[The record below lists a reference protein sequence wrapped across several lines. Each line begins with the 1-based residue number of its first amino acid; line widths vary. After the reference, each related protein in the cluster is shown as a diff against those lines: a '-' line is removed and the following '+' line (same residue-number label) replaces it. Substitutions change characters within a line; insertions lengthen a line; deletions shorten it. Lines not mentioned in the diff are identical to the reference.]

1 MKGLEFTNLPLVEV
15 SVRLFFDRDV
25 KLTLEKGVE
34 AWGRLEQRFPSFVDS
49 DQVEPGLGGRPSSQF
64 ALVPGSADFAHFGF
78 RYTGGQSGLD
88 LRLQT
93 NLISISWNKGFDSKS
108 TPYPRF
114 DALEDNLWWATDVLR
129 EALPLPEIRALNM
142 RYGNFVP
149 TDEKGAGTVLQ
160 DYFSEATWAPL
171 LKGAT
176 QLHGVD
182 FNWREAD
189 EIDRRFAISRGE
201 SRRREHGRPG
211 LPGRDGGRRDGSS
224 RPITSDPSVG
234 TPRLPAEVLFRVDLE
249 TSQRGV
255 ETCRVATQ

>member
-1 MKGLEFTNLPLVEV
+1 
-15 SVRLFFDRDV
+15 V

-34 AWGRLEQRFPSFVDS
+34 AWGRLEQRFPSFVDL

-201 SRRREHGRPG
+201 SRDGNTAVQGYLVATVAGAMVRPG
-211 LPGRDGGRRDGSS
+211 QSPQ
-224 RPITSDPSVG
+224 T
-234 TPRLPAEVLFRVDLE
+234 RLSELHDFLQKFFSGLISKRAKEEWKL
-249 TSQRGV
+249 V
-255 ETCRVATQ
+255 E